1 MHRVKRWLVL
11 LTLLGLSVPA
21 LPVRAQTSPSITEL
35 QVALWP
41 EYDRPSMLVIYRV
54 HLDPATELPTNVSLP
69 IPASVGEP
77 AAVAMTDPTGELVYA
92 QYTRQVNG
100 EWATIS
106 AQAESLDLQIEYY
119 SSLTFD
125 GQLRRFTFVW
135 PGGDGVKDLSYEVQ
149 GPIGSDQVTLVPPP
163 QSQAPR
169 QDGLTYYMGSLGPDA
184 ALSGTQIEISYV
196 KATSD
201 LSAELLS
208 LPPTR
213 PESTQGS
220 TPDLR
225 QYLPWIPLIFGIILL
240 AAGGVWYFRL
250 SRAAGATGGRQRHRT
265 SRPSSPQEVGEI
277 DASPVFCHNCG
288 TRSTASDRFCRTC
301 GVRLRQ

>member
-11 LTLLGLSVPA
+11 LTLFGLPGAA
-21 LPVRAQTSPSITEL
+21 LAVRAQTYPSITEL

-106 AQAESLDLQIEYY
+106 AQVESLDLQIEYY

-135 PGGDGVKDLSYEVQ
+135 PGGDGGKDLSYEGQ
-149 GPIGSDQVTLVPPP
+149 GRIGSDQVTLVPPP
-163 QSQAPR
+163 QSQAAR
-169 QDGLTYYMGSLGPDA
+169 QDGLPCYMGSLGP
-184 ALSGTQIEISYV
+184 
-196 KATSD
+196 
-201 LSAELLS
+201 
-208 LPPTR
+208 
-213 PESTQGS
+213 
-220 TPDLR
+220 
-225 QYLPWIPLIFGIILL
+225 
-240 AAGGVWYFRL
+240 
-250 SRAAGATGGRQRHRT
+250 
-265 SRPSSPQEVGEI
+265 
-277 DASPVFCHNCG
+277 
-288 TRSTASDRFCRTC
+288 
-301 GVRLRQ
+301 